1 MLTPRQ
7 ANIAATAG
15 PKQWH
20 HLISADHADT
30 HPEAASPLLN
40 AALKQQCTTLDSTF
54 IALSGYTG
62 AALILAYRIA
72 SHSTAD
78 AHSALIACRRTA
90 EELTAINGY
99 TQPPHKDTI
108 SAINKILYSNDP
120 LAYAMLLVDII
131 RTANHI
137 TES

>member
-15 PKQWH
+15 PANWH

-30 HPEAASPLLN
+30 HPEAAFPLLN
-40 AALKQQCTTLDSTF
+40 ATLKQQCTTLDSAF
-54 IALSGYTG
+54 IALSGYAG

-78 AHSALIACRRTA
+78 ARSALIACRRTA
-90 EELTAINGY
+90 EELTAINGC
-99 TQPPHKDTI
+99 TQPSHKDTI
-108 SAINKILYSNDP
+108 SAINRILYSNDP
-120 LAYAMLLVDII
+120 LAYAMLLVDIT
-131 RTANHI
+131 RTAYHI
-137 TES
+137 VNN